1 MARFREGTG
10 TAIAVA
16 AVSVTGFVLLAWVFA
31 FLLWLAFS
39 IYAIV
44 ELIGDGRPSA
54 LAISLIVVGLL
65 AGLVTLLGVGIW
77 QVGKRTLP
85 AKRDLD

>member
-10 TAIAVA
+10 TSIAVA
-16 AVSVTGFVLLAWVFA
+16 AASVTGFVLLAWVFA

-54 LAISLIVVGLL
+54 LAVSLIVIGLV

-77 QVGKRTLP
+77 LAGRRLLP
-85 AKRDLD
+85 AKRNVD